1 MQQLQIK
8 VLETTL
14 VDYWFSRLG
23 EICNFGV
30 FRGLIL
36 MPNATTLHQDDTLKL
51 SIGFLCNNPSFVVA
65 VDDKKIFGGMDG
77 LARITRP
84 CDKVGEHIMKGTITH
99 LTGFGEKQPTPLP
112 NVTP

>member
-1 MQQLQIK
+1 
-8 VLETTL
+8 
-14 VDYWFSRLG
+14 
-23 EICNFGV
+23 
-30 FRGLIL
+30 
-36 MPNATTLHQDDTLKL
+36 MPNATTLHQGDTLKL

-99 LTGFGEKQPTPLP
+99 LTGFGEKNNLPLYPTLHRSKTLP
-112 NVTP
+112 ITQTTSNNNKKGAAENPVAPFCLTI